1 MNTLSH
7 MHPTSFHPAAR
18 YHTGSASK
26 PKSVCTLSSAT
37 SGPTEAD
44 GAVSGVLDAPPS
56 PPPPS
61 PPAVCPAEFN
71 TTTNGE
77 CATAVPINSKKL
89 VTPTPEACCA
99 ACAAVPVN
107 VILYIYIFKIFYIY
121 YYLPI
126 MYKTALEGTLLG
138 SAERG
143 PPFNELRTQLL
154 LQLVLTPTDLFNP
167 LYLPF
172 SKGMWDISVVSR

>member
-107 VILYIYIFKIFYIY
+107 VIYIYIYFKKIIFITTSRSCIKLHLRGHCWG
-121 YYLPI
+121 LPN
-126 MYKTALEGTLLG
+126 EGHLST
-138 SAERG
+138 SCARS
-143 PPFNELRTQLL
+143 FCSN
-154 LQLVLTPTDLFNP
+154 
-167 LYLPF
+167 
-172 SKGMWDISVVSR
+172 WC